1 MPTITNIILI
11 KWFAVLFMLLG
22 LWLLANKGRFSSWGF
37 VSFVMSSL
45 LFICFA
51 WQKRNKELV
60 AVWIFML
67 IISIQGINKGDFAIK
82 KFSK

>member
-1 MPTITNIILI
+1 MII
-11 KWFAVLFMLLG
+11 KWCAVLLMLLG
-22 LWLLANKGRFSSWGF
+22 LWLLANKGRFASWGF

-51 WQKRNKELV
+51 WQKRNEELV
-60 AVWIFML
+60 AVWIIML
-67 IISIQGINKGDFAIK
+67 IISIQGINKGDFRIR